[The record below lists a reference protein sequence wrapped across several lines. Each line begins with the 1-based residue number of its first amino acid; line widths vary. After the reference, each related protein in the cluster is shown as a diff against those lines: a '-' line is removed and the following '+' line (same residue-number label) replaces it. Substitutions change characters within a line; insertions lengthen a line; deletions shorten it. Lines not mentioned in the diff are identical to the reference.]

1 MTKISKPWAASRIA
15 LLALAGLLLQPLAFA
30 QSAPAAPMGSMHA
43 VMDMKPMMAD
53 MNEKM
58 STMKM
63 TGVADVDFAM
73 AMRVHHQGAIQMAE
87 AELEAGNEPQMRAMA
102 KAIISAQKKEII
114 QIDRFLAKHRHA
126 ADEKS
131 K

>member
-1 MTKISKPWAASRIA
+1 
-15 LLALAGLLLQPLAFA
+15 
-30 QSAPAAPMGSMHA
+30 
-43 VMDMKPMMAD
+43 MMAD